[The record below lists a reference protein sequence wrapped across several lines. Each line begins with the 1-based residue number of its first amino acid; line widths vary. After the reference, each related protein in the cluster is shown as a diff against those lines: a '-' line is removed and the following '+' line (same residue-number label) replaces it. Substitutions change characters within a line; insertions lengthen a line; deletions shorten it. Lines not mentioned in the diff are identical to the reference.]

1 MKKKISE
8 EKIKKTMMVFLA
20 SLMIFSMFSVFLY
33 KKSSSKITLKI
44 YVNGF
49 KSQEEEVVLE
59 EKASIYAFLKS
70 NFQNINF
77 SSSGIECL
85 ANYCKNNETGGSWKV
100 FLNKEYIDDLYTSLK
115 NNDELI
121 LSYQ

>member
-1 MKKKISE
+1 MVKNNKVLKKGIMLSL
-8 EKIKKTMMVFLA
+8 V

-33 KKSSSKITLKI
+33 KEVTSKIIFKI
-44 YVNGF
+44 YVKGY
-49 KSQEEEVVLE
+49 KAQESEIQIEEET
-59 EKASIYAFLKS
+59 SIYDFLKS

-85 ANYCKNNETGGSWKV
+85 ASYCKNNETGSSWKV
-100 FLNKEYIDDLYTSLK
+100 FLNKEYIDDLHTSLK